1 MALPLLP
8 ISELLTGT
16 EPPVDW
22 LVPEFI
28 PRGSLIALAGE
39 PGAGKSLLMY
49 VISVALASG
58 TPFLGWRASGPHR
71 VLYFDQENSKAD
83 CTQYLR
89 WAWNGLGRPDPR
101 LLDVNLAF
109 AHIVLG
115 GPTWGATAE
124 QYVRA
129 VQPELIVI
137 DTTTPACNVL
147 DENDNA
153 EATRAVQQ
161 IRRLHG
167 LCAPS
172 PAIVALKHA
181 KVRAEGGG
189 HTLRGAKAWEG
200 MVDSIVYH
208 TKARGKT
215 RSDGLRATKLSPAK
229 TRAFGLRSE
238 LVINPSWTPDHSGL
252 ILRRGVELRADES
265 EDDE

>member
-1 MALPLLP
+1 MLPLLP
-8 ISELLTGT
+8 ISELLTGS

-22 LVPEFI
+22 LVQDFI

-49 VISVALASG
+49 TISVALASG
-58 TPFLGWRASGPHR
+58 SKFLGWPATAPKR

-89 WAWNGLGRPDPR
+89 WAWNGLDRPDPR
-101 LLDVNLAF
+101 LLDANLAF

-115 GPTWGATAE
+115 GSGWGSKAE
-124 QYVRA
+124 QYVRETR
-129 VQPELIVI
+129 PELIVI
-137 DTTTPACNVL
+137 DTTTPACNVE

-153 EATRAVQQ
+153 EATRAIQQ
-161 IRRLHG
+161 IRRFHALTS
-167 LCAPS
+167 PN

-181 KVRAEGGG
+181 KVRSEGGG

-200 MVDSIVYH
+200 MVDSIIYH
-208 TKARGKT
+208 TKARGK
-215 RSDGLRATKLSPAK
+215 RRADGLRATKLSPAK
-229 TRAFGLRSE
+229 TRAFGLRTD
-238 LVINPSWTPDHSGL
+238 LIIDPMWTPDRSGL
-252 ILRRGVELRADES
+252 ILRRGVESR